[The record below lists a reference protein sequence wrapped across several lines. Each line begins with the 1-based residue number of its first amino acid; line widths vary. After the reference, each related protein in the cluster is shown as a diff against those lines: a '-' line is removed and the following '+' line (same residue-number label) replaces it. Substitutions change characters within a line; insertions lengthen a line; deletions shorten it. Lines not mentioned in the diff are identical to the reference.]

1 MPEYPMLRHY
11 LELVTEL
18 PWNKV
23 FVNGRSFIIL
33 HRSQARR
40 ESTSSRHARTST
52 PTTTL
57 LTL

>member
-23 FVNGRSFIIL
+23 FVSLICNLSFISI
-33 HRSQARR
+33 
-40 ESTSSRHARTST
+40 TVK
-52 PTTTL
+52 
-57 LTL
+57 

>member
-23 FVNGRSFIIL
+23 FVGLFFYLSFISI
-33 HRSQARR
+33 
-40 ESTSSRHARTST
+40 TVK
-52 PTTTL
+52 
-57 LTL
+57 